1 MFDGLERI
9 MIHSFALSMCQ
20 NCSVFCFQ
28 SFEPLWDCCSD
39 CSAGKEVAQLSFG
52 ESMTLQIRAELP
64 LFLQS
69 TLLFK
74 CSAGALATL
83 LVVMAS
89 RSSSHRGTVF
99 ICSGLG
105 T

>member
-1 MFDGLERI
+1 M
-9 MIHSFALSMCQ
+9 
-20 NCSVFCFQ
+20 CSV
-28 SFEPLWDCCSD
+28 SNRLNPLWDCCFD